1 MFTDLLNSS
10 YFALFLIVAL
20 GFMLGRI
27 KIKGLSLDVSAVIF
41 IALLFGHFGVVIPKE
56 LGNFG
61 LVLFIFTI
69 GIQAGPGFFD
79 SFRSK
84 GKTLILITILIICS
98 ASLTAVGLKYL
109 FDIDTPSVVGLIAGA
124 LTSTPGLAVAIDSTN
139 SPLASIAYG
148 IAYPFGVIGVILFVK
163 LLPKIMRVDLDQEA
177 RRLEIERRG
186 QFPEL
191 NTCIFRVSNPSVFN
205 RSLMQINARAMTGAV
220 ISRLKHDEEISIP
233 TAHTVL
239 CEGDYIQAVGSEE
252 SLDQLS
258 VLVGKREEGELPLDK
273 TQEIES
279 LLLTKKDMINKQLLN
294 PSSIVVVGGS
304 DDIQKP
310 GGKVLKNLIDGHF
323 KGSLYVVNPK
333 MDEVQGIKS
342 YRDVKDL
349 PEVDCAIL
357 AIAAKF
363 CPSTVEMLAKQ
374 KNTRAFII
382 LSAGFSEEN
391 AEGKALEKQIVET
404 IDSVG
409 GALIGPNCIGVL
421 TTNYNGVFTTPIPK
435 LDPKGVD
442 FVSGSGAT
450 ALFIMDAGMQKGV
463 KFSSVFSVGNSAQL
477 GVEEVL
483 EYWDE
488 SFDPETSSR
497 IKLMYVESIDK
508 PEKLLKHASS
518 LIRKGCR
525 IAAIKSGG
533 SAAGSRAASSHTGA
547 LASSDVA
554 VEALFRKAGIV
565 RCNGR
570 DELATVAAIFNYPEL
585 RGKNMAI
592 VTHAGGPAVML
603 TDALSDG
610 GMEIPHLEGPKA
622 EALLAQLFN
631 GSSVGNPI
639 DFLATGTA
647 EQLGIILD
655 ACNRDFDNIDG
666 IAVIFGSPGLFPVF
680 DVYEVLRE
688 KIATSPKPIYPIF
701 PSSMVVKEEIDEF
714 VRKGGVYFP
723 YEVNFGNALCKI
735 YRTPAPQPAEPA
747 LPEVDRKRIRA
758 VVDQAENG
766 YLSPEQIHELLDAAG
781 IARAKEGVADK
792 EEEIVG
798 LARQIGFPLV
808 MKVVGPVHKSD
819 VGGVT
824 LNVRDEA
831 TVRSEFRRMMQIKDT
846 HAVMLA
852 QQLSGTEVFIGAK
865 REDKFGHM
873 VLCGL
878 GGIFI
883 EVLKDVKAG
892 LAPIA
897 QPEALDMIRS
907 LKSYKIIQGVRGQ
920 EPVNEQKFAE
930 AVSRVSMLVK
940 VAPEIFEMDLN
951 PLLGNKENVVAV
963 DARIRIEK

>member
-1 MFTDLLNSS
+1 M
-10 YFALFLIVAL
+10 V
-20 GFMLGRI
+20 
-27 KIKGLSLDVSAVIF
+27 
-41 IALLFGHFGVVIPKE
+41 
-56 LGNFG
+56 
-61 LVLFIFTI
+61 
-69 GIQAGPGFFD
+69 
-79 SFRSK
+79 
-84 GKTLILITILIICS
+84 
-98 ASLTAVGLKYL
+98 
-109 FDIDTPSVVGLIAGA
+109 
-124 LTSTPGLAVAIDSTN
+124 
-139 SPLASIAYG
+139 
-148 IAYPFGVIGVILFVK
+148 
-163 LLPKIMRVDLDQEA
+163 
-177 RRLEIERRG
+177 
-186 QFPEL
+186 
-191 NTCIFRVSNPSVFN
+191 
-205 RSLMQINARAMTGAV
+205 
-220 ISRLKHDEEISIP
+220 
-233 TAHTVL
+233 
-239 CEGDYIQAVGSEE
+239 
-252 SLDQLS
+252 
-258 VLVGKREEGELPLDK
+258 
-273 TQEIES
+273 
-279 LLLTKKDMINKQLLN
+279 NKQLLA

-310 GGKVLKNLIDGHF
+310 GGKVLKNLIDGQF
-323 KGSLYVVNPK
+323 KGDLYVVNPK
-333 MDEVQGIKS
+333 MDQVQGIPS

-349 PEVDCAIL
+349 PQVECAIL
-357 AIAAKF
+357 AIAAKY
-363 CPSTVEMLAKQ
+363 CPMAVEVLAKEKQ
-374 KNTRAFII
+374 TRAFII

-391 AEGKALEKQIVET
+391 AEGKELEEQIVDT
-404 IDSVG
+404 VNSVN

-421 TTNYNGVFTTPIPK
+421 TTNYNGVFTTPIPA

-442 FVSGSGAT
+442 LISGSGAT

-463 KFSSVFSVGNSAQL
+463 KFSSVFSVGNSAQM

-483 EYWDE
+483 EYMDE
-488 SFDPETSSR
+488 SFDPDNSSR
-497 IKLMYVESIDK
+497 IKLLYVESINK

-570 DELATVAAIFNYPEL
+570 DELATVAAIFTYPPL
-585 RGKNMAI
+585 KGKNMAI

-610 GMEIPHLEGPKA
+610 GMEVPHLEGPKA
-622 EALLAQLFN
+622 QALLEKLFN

-655 ACNRDFDNIDG
+655 ACEQDFNDIDG

-680 DVYEVLRE
+680 DVYHVLLE
-688 KIATSPKPIYPIF
+688 KIKTSQKPIYPIF
-701 PSSMVVKEEIDEF
+701 PSSRIVKEEIDDF

-723 YEVNFGNALCKI
+723 FEVSFGNTLCKI
-735 YRTPAPQPAEPA
+735 CKTPAPQPEAPE
-747 LPEVDRKRIRA
+747 LPVVDELRIRA
-758 VVDQAENG
+758 VIDQAENG
-766 YLSPEQIHELLDAAG
+766 YLAPAQIHELLDAAG
-781 IARAKEGVADK
+781 IARAREGIADK
-792 EEEIVG
+792 EEEIVS
-798 LARQIGFPLV
+798 LASSIGYPLV

-824 LNVRDEA
+824 LNVRDE
-831 TVRSEFRRMMQIKDT
+831 TTLRSEFRRMMQIKDT

-897 QPEALDMIRS
+897 KSEALSMIRE

-930 AVSRVSMLVK
+930 AVARVSMLVK